1 MVYELIAELSCAAT
15 GEDCT
20 AQEAWLQATLENSP
34 QWARTRAVCLHWQ
47 LSSESVRDALAAAL
61 GISVP
66 LPQGQPPVARAI
78 FAEYEALRDLVYE
91 MLAE

>member
-1 MVYELIAELSCAAT
+1 MAYELIAELSCAAT

-34 QWARTRAVCLHWQ
+34 QWARTYAVCLHWQ
-47 LSSESVRDALAAAL
+47 HADEAMRDALAAAL